1 MFIVR
6 YVSNNEIIAIVSREE
21 DAKAYDNLIDE
32 EAVWIEDTKADDS
45 D

>member
-1 MFIVR
+1 MYIVR

-21 DAKAYDNLIDE
+21 DAKAYDNPIDE
-32 EAVWIEDTKADDS
+32 EAVWVEDTKADDS